1 METLINELV
10 GLKKQLEQTNRDI
23 AGMRRSQQTP
33 RIKNLIEQANEY
45 RNYLEEEIAQ
55 IENNIGDVPMIVGVI
70 INLN

>member
-10 GLKKQLEQTNRDI
+10 RLKTQLEQTSREI
-23 AGMRRSQQTP
+23 AGMRPSQQTP